1 MIGPATIGM
10 VVFAPLTIEEQGVL
24 SAHLTSG
31 WYKQR
36 VVLGTH
42 ACVQP
47 GSLWGETE
55 EHLADLHR
63 HFDVTFDREPGGA
76 S

>member
-10 VVFAPLTIEEQGVL
+10 VVFAPLTIDEQDVL

-31 WYKQR
+31 WKKQR

-47 GSLWGETE
+47 GSLWWETD

-63 HFDVTFDREPGGA
+63 HYRAARDRESGGA